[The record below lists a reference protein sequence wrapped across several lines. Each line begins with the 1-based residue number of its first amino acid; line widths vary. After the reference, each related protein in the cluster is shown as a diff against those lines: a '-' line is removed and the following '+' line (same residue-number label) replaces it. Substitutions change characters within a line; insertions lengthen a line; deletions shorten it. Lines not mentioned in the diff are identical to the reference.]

1 MRILLAAAA
10 IALAPCWVLTSVPA
24 HASPTCSYMFD
35 PATGTTKQVCEQY
48 TGPQAN
54 SSVPPCKQG
63 GQICVDCTSA
73 LQNAGVTDPTALMQ
87 SAFDCASP
95 GASPLMSSTAHCH
108 VMSIATNQVPCSGDI
123 VPDPNHKGAA
133 MVKNSG

>member
-1 MRILLAAAA
+1 MRIVIAAA
-10 IALAPCWVLTSVPA
+10 IALVPYAVLTSVAP
-24 HASPTCSYMFD
+24 HANSTCSMVLD
-35 PATGTTKQVCEQY
+35 PVSGTMKQICEQY
-48 TGPQAN
+48 NGPQVAN

-87 SAFDCASP
+87 SGYDCASP
-95 GASPLMSSTAHCH
+95 GASPLMSRTAHCH

-123 VPDPNHKGAA
+123 VADPGHPGKA
-133 MVKNSG
+133 MVTNGG